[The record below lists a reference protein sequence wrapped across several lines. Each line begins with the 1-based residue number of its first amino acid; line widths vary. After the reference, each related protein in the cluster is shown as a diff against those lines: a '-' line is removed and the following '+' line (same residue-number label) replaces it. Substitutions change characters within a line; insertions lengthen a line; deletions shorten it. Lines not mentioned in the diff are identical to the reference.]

1 MSADGIN
8 MENEGK
14 DKADGED
21 IKESDTGEDLISR
34 LCYEHGYFCA
44 THPKIVIIFALV
56 VVFSC
61 R

>member
-1 MSADGIN
+1 MLDGIN

-14 DKADGED
+14 DKVDWED
-21 IKESDTGEDLISR
+21 IKESDIGGDLIFC
-34 LCYEHGYFCA
+34 LCYEYGYFCVIYF
-44 THPKIVIIFALV
+44 KIVIIFVFV